1 MLEWPFAAAI
11 CRAAGQ
17 APMSRFLQCPLSI
30 ALIERHRLDAM
41 IACLLLCRLCSLHT
55 CPACCIRCIDVHVAA
70 KSLLHIL
77 QVIVSGTV

>member
-17 APMSRFLQCPLSI
+17 APSSSSMQLRLPLP
-30 ALIERHRLDAM
+30 AQETNRCM
-41 IACLLLCRLCSLHT
+41 IACLLLLIRRLLHT
-55 CPACCIRCIDVHVAA
+55 CPACCIRCIDVCSAA

-77 QVIVSGTV
+77 